1 MSRRHCE
8 PRPQSWA
15 KQSQPYRLPRRDPK
29 GTPASR
35 NDKNKML
42 IKFKF
47 LLILLFCLLLP
58 TITFSV
64 GFTDPVGVTT
74 FTQFFGILESLIWKV
89 FALFALVSFVIA
101 GIFFLTAQGQP
112 EKLKIAR
119 SFVLWGVVSIIVAI
133 LAYSIIT
140 IVESIF

>member
-1 MSRRHCE
+1 M
-8 PRPQSWA
+8 
-15 KQSQPYRLPRRDPK
+15 
-29 GTPASR
+29 
-35 NDKNKML
+35 
-42 IKFKF
+42 
-47 LLILLFCLLLP
+47 
-58 TITFSV
+58 
-64 GFTDPVGVTT
+64 
-74 FTQFFGILESLIWKV
+74 

>member
-1 MSRRHCE
+1 M
-8 PRPQSWA
+8 
-15 KQSQPYRLPRRDPK
+15 
-29 GTPASR
+29 
-35 NDKNKML
+35 
-42 IKFKF
+42 
-47 LLILLFCLLLP
+47 
-58 TITFSV
+58 